1 MATEATPRRRTS
13 ARKATDAQS
22 EDPGCRGE
30 EEKDEV
36 AWHAAID
43 NLKPVEVAWLI
54 VNATL
59 LIPPEDLEAVLFEGR
74 LDRERRVAASHDQ
87 HLRPPSRGG

>member
-1 MATEATPRRRTS
+1 M
-13 ARKATDAQS
+13 
-22 EDPGCRGE
+22 
-30 EEKDEV
+30 

-59 LIPPEDLEAVLFEGR
+59 LIPPEDLEEVLFEGR
-74 LDRERRVAASHDQ
+74 LDREQRVAAMTDFTKIVG
-87 HLRPPSRGG
+87 LRPASAGDEAPLPLAARLPRIRLGEGEGIGGGLD